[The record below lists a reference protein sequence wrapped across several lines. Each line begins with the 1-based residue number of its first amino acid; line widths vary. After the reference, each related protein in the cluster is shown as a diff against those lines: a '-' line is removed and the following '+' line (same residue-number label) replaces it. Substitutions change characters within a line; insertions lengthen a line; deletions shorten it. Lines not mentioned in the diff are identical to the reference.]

1 MLGKTKMVQ
10 VTKLINLIKT
20 LPVSLILP
28 IFAALESNALEDNAS
43 EARSPKTDKIPI
55 GGQAVIEGVLIKG
68 PRLWALAVRQPSGEI
83 FKEKWGNYTM
93 TKRYPWKLPV
103 LRGFITMVEML
114 RVGFRALSKSAE
126 IALEG
131 TDEKLTKRD
140 FFIAVCVA
148 IVAVIG
154 LFIALP
160 MWLSELSSN
169 FFTLPAVARNAL
181 EGVTRGFVFV
191 GYVACIGLMKDIRQ
205 VVRYHGAEQKAIN
218 AYEKACQKNTAGEVR
233 LTPDDIARESRIHPR
248 CGTSFMLVAILISI
262 AVFSIIGAG
271 GVLWRIGSRVAL
283 LPLLIGV
290 SYEIIRLASRSGFIG
305 WLLMSPM
312 LSLQYLTTRE
322 PEMDQI
328 EVALTSMN
336 VALERE

>member
-1 MLGKTKMVQ
+1 MARA
-10 VTKLINLIKT
+10 TKLINFTK
-20 LPVSLILP
+20 ILP
-28 IFAALESNALEDNAS
+28 FLLALPAQIFAASEERAAETCAS
-43 EARSPKTDKIPI
+43 KTDKIPI

-68 PRLWALAVRQPSGEI
+68 PRQWALAVRQPGGGI
-83 FKEKWGNYTM
+83 FKEKWANYSI
-93 TKRYPWKLPV
+93 TKRYPWKLPI
-103 LRGFITMVEML
+103 LRGFVTMVEML
-114 RVGFRALSKSAE
+114 RVGFRALGKSAE
-126 IALEG
+126 IALED

-140 FFIAVCVA
+140 FFIAICVA
-148 IVAVIG
+148 IAAVVG

-169 FFTLPAVARNAL
+169 FFALPAVARNAL
-181 EGVTRGFVFV
+181 EGVTRGAVFV
-191 GYVACIGLMKDIRQ
+191 GYVACIGFMKDIRQ
-205 VVRYHGAEQKAIN
+205 VFRYHGAEHKAIN
-218 AYEKACQKNTAGEVR
+218 AYEKASQKNAAGETC
-233 LTPDDIARESRIHPR
+233 LITPEDVARESRIHPR

-271 GVLWRIGSRVAL
+271 GILWRIGSRVVL
-283 LPLLIGV
+283 LPLVIGV
-290 SYEIIRLASRSGFIG
+290 SYEITRFASRSGFIG

-322 PEMDQI
+322 PNLDQI

>member
-1 MLGKTKMVQ
+1 MPR
-10 VTKLINLIKT
+10 VTNLINLTKI
-20 LPVSLILP
+20 LPVSLALP
-28 IFAALESNALEDNAS
+28 VFAALEGSALEDNS
-43 EARSPKTDKIPI
+43 PETSSPKTDKIPI

-68 PRLWALAVRQPSGEI
+68 PKQWALAVRQPSGGI
-83 FKEKWGNYTM
+83 FKEKWANFTI
-93 TKRYPWKLPV
+93 TKRYPWKLPI
-103 LRGFITMVEML
+103 LRGFVTMAEML
-114 RVGFRALSKSAE
+114 RVGFRALGKSAE

-131 TDEKLTKRD
+131 TDEKLTKKD
-140 FFIAVCVA
+140 FIIAVCVA
-148 IVAVIG
+148 IAAVVG

-160 MWLSELSSN
+160 MWLSELASN
-169 FFTLPAVARNAL
+169 FFALPAVARNTL
-181 EGVTRGFVFV
+181 EGVARGVVFV
-191 GYVACIGLMKDIRQ
+191 GYVACIGFMKDIRQ
-205 VVRYHGAEQKAIN
+205 VFRYHGAEHKAIN
-218 AYEKACQKNTAGEVR
+218 AYEKANQKNTAGEVR
-233 LTPDDIARESRIHPR
+233 LTPEDIARESRIHPR
-248 CGTSFMLVAILISI
+248 CGTSFMLVAVLISI

-322 PEMDQI
+322 PEMDHI

>member
-1 MLGKTKMVQ
+1 MNDIKIEMPRLP
-10 VTKLINLIKT
+10 KLINFTK
-20 LPVSLILP
+20 ILP
-28 IFAALESNALEDNAS
+28 FLLALPAQVFAASEERAVETCAS
-43 EARSPKTDKIPI
+43 KTDKIPI

-68 PRLWALAVRQPSGEI
+68 PRQWALAVRQPNGEI
-83 FKEKWGNYTM
+83 FKEKWPNYTM
-93 TKRYPWKLPV
+93 TKRYPWKLPI

-114 RVGFRALSKSAE
+114 RVGFRALGKSAE
-126 IALEG
+126 IALEDS
-131 TDEKLTKRD
+131 DEKLTKRD
-140 FFIAVCVA
+140 FFIAICVA
-148 IVAVIG
+148 IVAVVG

-160 MWLSELSSN
+160 MWLAELSSN
-169 FFTLPAVARNAL
+169 FFALPAAARNTL
-181 EGVTRGFVFV
+181 EGVTRGVVFV

-205 VVRYHGAEQKAIN
+205 VFRYHGAEHKAIN
-218 AYEKACQKNTAGEVR
+218 AYEKACQKIAADEVC
-233 LTPDDIARESRIHPR
+233 LTPEDIARESRIHPR

-262 AVFSIIGAG
+262 AVFSIIGTG

-283 LPLLIGV
+283 LPLVIGV

-312 LSLQYLTTRE
+312 LSLQYITTRE
-322 PEMDQI
+322 PSLDHI